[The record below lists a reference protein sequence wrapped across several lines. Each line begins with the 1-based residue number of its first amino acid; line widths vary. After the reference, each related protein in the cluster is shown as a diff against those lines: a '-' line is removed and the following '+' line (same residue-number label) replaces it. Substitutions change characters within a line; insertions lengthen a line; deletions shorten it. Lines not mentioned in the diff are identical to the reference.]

1 MVHPGFDVSEAV
13 GESEEDGR
21 SNGCGG
27 DVQLGF
33 VGVTVKLRTMA
44 ADDTT

>member
-13 GESEEDGR
+13 GESGEDGR

-27 DVQLGF
+27 DVQLGI
-33 VGVTVKLRTMA
+33 VGVTVKLKTMV
-44 ADDTT
+44 ADDVT